1 MFIAPE
7 IIYEIARMRM
17 KDRLSEADRH
27 RLAKEAKGETQT
39 SGFERFQGVVVFI
52 GMALLPLGESLRSP
66 FSEPRSLDISS
77 Q

>member
-1 MFIAPE
+1 MHIAPE
-7 IIYEIARMRM
+7 VLYEIARIRM
-17 KDRLSEADRH
+17 EERLLEADRY
-27 RLAKEAKGETQT
+27 RLAKEAMGENQT
-39 SGFERFQGVVVFI
+39 RGFERLQSVVVFI